1 MAKPP
6 LEVYD
11 HNQWEGI
18 YRPLIMILK
27 KMHPHLDEE
36 VLTVLEDAIETA
48 DREMQK
54 ILDGRVEAHTSC
66 LMGMPKMPTDADLRY
81 YSRKVWD

>member
-6 LEVYD
+6 VEVND

-36 VLTVLEDAIETA
+36 ALTVLEDVIETA

-54 ILDGRVEAHTSC
+54 ILDKRIEINTR
-66 LMGMPKMPTDADLRY
+66 LMEMPKMPTDADMRY